1 METLTISDSKGIR
14 LITLDRPNALNAFS
28 SLLMDEL
35 AESFLSAEQDKAV
48 KVVVLTGAGRAFSA
62 GADLADTSNRTP
74 IHGLA
79 GMLEAIV
86 DFSKPFLLAVN
97 GLGVGIGATI
107 CGLADF
113 TYIAEGARLRTPFSS
128 LGLTAEAAS
137 TFTFPNLMGRQKASW
152 MLMAAEWIDAEQAIE
167 LGLAMEIHPVDK
179 LLPHVMAQA
188 DKLARLPLASLVG
201 LLCRLT
207 AAGFRGHL
215 GPVTFPRGSPSSIAT
230 SLRLAPKILTEHTS
244 LRFSSA
250 FTRS

>member
-1 METLTISDSKGIR
+1 METLTIRDNKGIR

-137 TFTFPNLMGRQKASW
+137 TFTFPNLMGRQIPSSIMIATVES
-152 MLMAAEWIDAEQAIE
+152 EEEQAIE
-167 LGLAMEIHPVDK
+167 FDIVLDVNTFDK
-179 LLPHVMAQA
+179 
-188 DKLARLPLASLVG
+188 VG
-201 LLCRLT
+201 R
-207 AAGFRGHL
+207 
-215 GPVTFPRGSPSSIAT
+215 
-230 SLRLAPKILTEHTS
+230 APG
-244 LRFSSA
+244 R
-250 FTRS
+250 

>member
-1 METLTISDSKGIR
+1 METLTISDNKGIR

-113 TYIAEGARLRTPFSS
+113 TYIAEGARLRTPFSLS
-128 LGLTAEAAS
+128 L
-137 TFTFPNLMGRQKASW
+137 
-152 MLMAAEWIDAEQAIE
+152 
-167 LGLAMEIHPVDK
+167 IH
-179 LLPHVMAQA
+179 
-188 DKLARLPLASLVG
+188 
-201 LLCRLT
+201 
-207 AAGFRGHL
+207 
-215 GPVTFPRGSPSSIAT
+215 I
-230 SLRLAPKILTEHTS
+230 
-244 LRFSSA
+244 
-250 FTRS
+250 

>member
-1 METLTISDSKGIR
+1 METLTISDNKGIR

-48 KVVVLTGAGRAFSA
+48 KVVVLTGAGRAYSA

-188 DKLARLPLASLVG
+188 DKLAKLPLASLVKTKSLIMDPVKSQMKESIKNENAG
-201 LLCRLT
+201 LDEL
-207 AAGFRGHL
+207 
-215 GPVTFPRGSPSSIAT
+215 RGSPANLEAIA
-230 SLRLAPKILTEHTS
+230 
-244 LRFSSA
+244 A
-250 FTRS
+250 FREKREPNFDDC